1 LDIAIL
7 RLSEDAPISHDLY
20 PACLPKNNKDRLEG
34 RSVQGGGWGNL
45 FGPDRIYN
53 LVQNKIL
60 TKTDCDELQKEYYQ
74 MPVDDEII
82 CTEVKS
88 RIFSYIFGDSGGKYF
103 LIFQFLDDVTLKSFQ
118 RFGCII
124 IFVFL
129 ALYFK
134 KKFQFNKLL
143 YFDTFYI

>member
-1 LDIAIL
+1 MDIAIL

-20 PACLPKNNKDRLEG
+20 PACLPKDNKDLLEG
-34 RSVQGGGWGNL
+34 RSVQGGGWGSL
-45 FGPDRIYN
+45 FGPNCIYN

-60 TKTDCDELQKEYYQ
+60 KKTECDELRRQFGQ
-74 MPVDDEII
+74 TTVDDEII

-143 YFDTFYI
+143 NFDTFYI